1 MNLTVRE
8 KSIKFIGHFL
18 TWYQNSFGQSDVFN
32 HIKLLDLVKEAEDI
46 HMQKIKEMELQLFTK
61 AFKIKKEKK
70 KHKKISKYF

>member
-1 MNLTVRE
+1 MNLTVKE

-18 TWYQNSFGQSDVFN
+18 AWYQNSFGQSDVFN
-32 HIKLLDLVKEAEDI
+32 NIKLLDLVKEAEDI

-70 KHKKISKYF
+70 KLKKIIKCF